1 MRARNARLARRAP
14 AGGGIDQQA
23 PSETRGGRTIFAAS
37 FATLSPS
44 PATQA
49 MLVRYENATNVS
61 RNATDTIHMSG
72 LTSRQWP
79 CVTFTTT

>member
-1 MRARNARLARRAP
+1 MP
-14 AGGGIDQQA
+14 I
-23 PSETRGGRTIFAAS
+23 
-37 FATLSPS
+37 
-44 PATQA
+44 
-49 MLVRYENATNVS
+49 RYENATNVS

>member
-1 MRARNARLARRAP
+1 MAGAVRDARRP
-14 AGGGIDQQA
+14 RDLRR
-23 PSETRGGRTIFAAS
+23 P
-37 FATLSPS
+37 FATCNPNR
-44 PATQA
+44 ATQA
-49 MLVRYENATNVS
+49 MRSRYENATNVS

>member
-1 MRARNARLARRAP
+1 MADGRARS
-14 AGGGIDQQA
+14 AGKRPPG
-23 PSETRGGRTIFAAS
+23 RGLWSRTVFAAA
-37 FATLSPS
+37 FATHSPG

-49 MLVRYENATNVS
+49 MPIRYENATNVS

>member
-1 MRARNARLARRAP
+1 MLR
-14 AGGGIDQQA
+14 QQA
-23 PSETRGGRTIFAAS
+23 PSEARGGRAIFAAP
-37 FATLSPS
+37 FATCNPNR
-44 PATQA
+44 AARA
-49 MLVRYENATNVS
+49 MPNRYENATNVS

>member
-1 MRARNARLARRAP
+1 MADGRARS
-14 AGGGIDQQA
+14 AGKR
-23 PSETRGGRTIFAAS
+23 PPGRDPPEGAAQSSPPPFAAS
-37 FATLSPS
+37 FATHSPG

-49 MLVRYENATNVS
+49 MRNRYENATNVN
-61 RNATDTIHMSG
+61 RNAADTIHMSG